1 MTKDQPAGFSFLAS
15 STDCSCIPSTDW
27 QDGQTKVT
35 TTNGPISG
43 PPSSRNLTAV
53 TASLQYGQT
62 GFVSGT
68 VTVLMG
74 KDSFSEFI
82 QFNEEPI
89 AAIELPCHPD
99 RLSPQTPV

>member
-1 MTKDQPAGFSFLAS
+1 
-15 STDCSCIPSTDW
+15 
-27 QDGQTKVT
+27 
-35 TTNGPISG
+35 
-43 PPSSRNLTAV
+43 
-53 TASLQYGQT
+53 LQYGQT